1 MLRKREFAILRS
13 IGIDNKMFR
22 KMIVRECAS
31 YAIRGLALGLILA
44 VGAIS
49 GLLFIAGG
57 VLVDARFA
65 LPPAW
70 IALAALVVLF
80 VLAAS
85 TAYAL
90 RKSNAN
96 NVVESLREDLA

>member
-1 MLRKREFAILRS
+1 
-13 IGIDNKMFR
+13 MFR
-22 KMIVRECAS
+22 KMIIRECAS